1 MSDYIKREDA
11 IDGLRDHLHYML
23 DGAPI
28 SDFTKM
34 IYEMAY
40 RHCIDKIKSVP
51 AADVREVVLCRDCKY
66 YNTTGCAD
74 GYGWCEDSVVSTGVW
89 DNFFCGRADMRGEDD
104 G

>member
-11 IDGLRDHLHYML
+11 LAVIYGQHIGGKEACENARPNTFGADLREIVCEIED
-23 DGAPI
+23 I
-28 SDFTKM
+28 
-34 IYEMAY
+34 
-40 RHCIDKIKSVP
+40 P

-89 DNFFCGRADMRGEDD
+89 DNFFCGRADMRGEADET
-104 G
+104 